1 MNSLTK
7 KLKKASSYRK
17 VFRKARKVVP
27 KNNLRLA
34 IESFMLLLTG
44 VLTFSLLQQISA
56 QNDVSYLLNSTFTNY
71 YEAIILFFLA
81 IKSTFSIFLVIML
94 AFLCV
99 IFFLSSFWRIVK
111 IISIIN
117 SRRYNPKKF

>member
-1 MNSLTK
+1 MNTLTK

-17 VFRKARKVVP
+17 VFRRARKVVP

-34 IESFMLLLTG
+34 IESLLLLVTG
-44 VLTFSLLQQISA
+44 VFIVIFLQNISA
-56 QNDVSYLLNSTFTNY
+56 QNDVSYLLSSTFTNY
-71 YEAIILFFLA
+71 YEATILFFNA
-81 IKSTFSIFLVIML
+81 IKSTLSIFLVIML
-94 AFLCV
+94 AFLC
-99 IFFLSSFWRIVK
+99 IIIFLSSFWRIVK